1 MFNFYP
7 FNFAL
12 LFIIL
17 IPSVVIKADKEKE
30 EGNNEKIKSH
40 KTLEAIETCSRWGM
54 MVFFAVKYETV
65 KHNSLLSY
73 LLPSLFVFLYIAY
86 WIIVRKKIE
95 KTSLIILSILLSLIF
110 LSSAIIDSNYILL
123 LFTFVYA
130 PIHTYSTILEEKEK
144 KND

>member
-30 EGNNEKIKSH
+30 EESNEKIKSH
-40 KTLEAIETCSRWGM
+40 KTLESIETCSRWGT

-73 LLPSLFVFLYIAY
+73 LLPSLFVLLYIAY
-86 WIIVRKKIE
+86 WIIVRKKIG

-130 PIHTYSTILEEKEK
+130 PIHIYNIY
-144 KND
+144 